1 MRGEKQYLANPVPSE
16 RLHLLTVELRPEQ
29 DVRVSMQLASQS
41 GQVDQKMSPSIHAAL
56 VESLFTNPAPL
67 FAGALCAAV
76 AALMTALKTGNA
88 WLWPCVAL
96 LVVSGALRALDMGYF
111 QRKKPVLTPE
121 QVTRWEVRYQIGAMS
136 YALALGIWCL
146 TALIG
151 TDDAVAHMICVS
163 VTLCY
168 VAAGGGR
175 TYGRPWIF
183 HVQMLL
189 ACGPMT
195 VALAIHGNPYYVG
208 MALLNVLFF
217 VSLRQIS
224 TSLQEIFVR
233 ALIGR
238 EREAALA
245 SQFDTALNNMPH
257 GLCMFRADGR
267 LAVMNHRF
275 SEMMHLP
282 DDLVQRGASAS
293 DIIDAC
299 VIAGSVTAAS
309 GKMIL
314 AEIENT
320 RTRDMITTDPDTAR
334 GRYMSWT
341 FQPMAGGGAVLLLED
356 ITARRNAEARISHLA
371 RYDELTA
378 LPNRVNFRDEIGR
391 LLATQHGSSHM
402 SALLFVDLDQFKQV
416 NDTLGHPCGDQLLCA
431 VADRL
436 REMLRPEDFVARFGG
451 DEFVVFQQNI
461 HSPEDAASLARRI
474 VDRLSERYK
483 IDNHL
488 VEIGASVGIA
498 ITEPGVSADT
508 LLKNADMA
516 LYRAKADGRA
526 TYCFFRD
533 EMAQIVE
540 ARRILELDL
549 RKALANEEFE
559 LYYQPLVNLKTGRI
573 TTCEA
578 LLRWNHPVR
587 GTVSPIDIIPVAED
601 MGLIID
607 LGRWILRKACMEC
620 MKWPAGVSVAVN
632 FSPQQ
637 FHQRDIMSEIRYAL
651 EVSGLPAERLE
662 IEITESSL
670 LRNTQ
675 LTHDVLAQLHTLGVR
690 ISLDDFGTGYS
701 SLSYLH
707 NFTLQKVK
715 IDRSFLEGIDTARP
729 LTLLRGVARLSADLG
744 MSVVVEGIETNE
756 QLELISAD
764 GTVTEAQ
771 GYLFS
776 RPVRAVRVRQL
787 LNASHGRQPPEGQLH
802 IISSRSIA

>member
-1 MRGEKQYLANPVPSE
+1 L
-16 RLHLLTVELRPEQ
+16 
-29 DVRVSMQLASQS
+29 
-41 GQVDQKMSPSIHAAL
+41 VDQKKRSNREEMEPVLYAAL
-56 VESLFTNPAPL
+56 VDSMCQNFWPMLL
-67 FAGALCAAV
+67 GSSCAAV
-76 AALMTALKTGNA
+76 AALLTALKTGNIL
-88 WLWPCVAL
+88 LWPCAVL
-96 LVVSGALRALDMGYF
+96 IIGIGTFRAF
-111 QRKKPVLTPE
+111 QMRKYERRTSVLTFE
-121 QVTRWEVRYQIGAMS
+121 QAKHWEPRYAIGAML
-136 YALALGIWCL
+136 YAGVLGIWCF
-146 TALIG
+146 IPIFG
-151 TDDAVAHMICVS
+151 NDDAVAHLGCVA
-163 VTLCY
+163 VTIGY
-168 VAAGGGR
+168 TAGGAAR
-175 TYGRPWIF
+175 NYGRPKLIQHHILLSCVPMSLALALHGGF
-183 HVQMLL
+183 YYIGLAMLL
-189 ACGPMT
+189 
-195 VALAIHGNPYYVG
+195 
-208 MALLNVLFF
+208 VLFF
-217 VSLRQIS
+217 IGLKDINLSLHA
-224 TSLQEIFVR
+224 IFVK
-233 ALIGR
+233 ALTSSF
-238 EREAALA
+238 REAALA
-245 SQFDTALNNMPH
+245 GQFDTALNNMPH

-275 SEMMHLP
+275 SEMMQLS
-282 DDLVQRGASAS
+282 DDLLQRGASAP
-293 DIIDAC
+293 DIIAAC
-299 VIAGSVTAAS
+299 VAAGSISAAS
-309 GKMIL
+309 GRMIL
-314 AEIENT
+314 SEIENT
-320 RTRDMITTDPDTAR
+320 QARDMITTDPDVTR
-334 GRYMSWT
+334 DRSLSWT
-341 FQPMAGGGAVLLLED
+341 FQAMLGGGAVVLVED
-356 ITARRNAEARISHLA
+356 ITERRHAEARISHLA

-391 LLATQHGSSHM
+391 LLAIQQGAEQL

-461 HSPEDAASLARRI
+461 HSADDAAGLARRI

-498 ITEPGVSADT
+498 MTSRGVSADT

-516 LYRAKADGRA
+516 LYRAKADGRG
-526 TYCFFRD
+526 TFCFFRD
-533 EMAQIVE
+533 EMAQVVE

-559 LYYQPLVNLKTGRI
+559 LFYQPLVNLKSGRI
-573 TTCEA
+573 STCEA

-601 MGLIID
+601 MGLIVD
-607 LGRWILRKACMEC
+607 LGRWILRRACMEC
-620 MKWPAGVSVAVN
+620 MKWPEGVSVAVN

-637 FHQRDIMSEIRYAL
+637 FHQRDVLSEVRYAL
-651 EVSGLPAERLE
+651 EVSGLPADRLE

-675 LTHDVLAQLHTLGVR
+675 VTHDVLSQLHSLGVR

-707 NFTLQKVK
+707 NFPLQKVK
-715 IDRSFLEGIDTARP
+715 IDRSFLEGIDSDRP

-764 GTVTEAQ
+764 GTVSEVQ

-776 RPVRAVRVRQL
+776 RPVPATRVRQL
-787 LNASHGRQPPEGQLH
+787 LNVSHGRRLPEEPLQAVP
-802 IISSRSIA
+802 SRSIA

>member
-1 MRGEKQYLANPVPSE
+1 
-16 RLHLLTVELRPEQ
+16 
-29 DVRVSMQLASQS
+29 MQLAGPTKDS
-41 GQVDQKMSPSIHAAL
+41 DQKMSPSIYAAL
-56 VESLFTNPAPL
+56 IDSLFQDPGPL

-76 AALMTALKTGNA
+76 AAIMTAVKTGNV

-96 LVVSGALRALDMGYF
+96 LIVTGAVRALDTRQY
-111 QRKKPVLTPE
+111 QRRKSSLTANE
-121 QVTRWEVRYQIGAMS
+121 AANWEVRYQIGAML
-136 YALALGIWCL
+136 YAAALGLWCVV
-146 TALIG
+146 ALLG
-151 TDDAVAHMICVS
+151 SHDAVAHMICIS

-189 ACGPMT
+189 ACGPLT
-195 VALAIHGNPYYVG
+195 LALALYGNRYYFG
-208 MALLNVLFF
+208 MAVLNVLFF
-217 VSLRQIS
+217 VALKHIS
-224 TSLQEIFVR
+224 TSLQKIFVR
-233 ALIGR
+233 ALIAR

-257 GLCMFRADGR
+257 GLCMFGADGR
-267 LAVMNHRF
+267 LAVVNHRF
-275 SEMMHLP
+275 TEMMRLS
-282 DDLVQRGASAS
+282 DDLVRRDATAPDIAAACVSAATLSVASGRLIVSEIEKSQAGHITTVDPCAAS
-293 DIIDAC
+293 DRA
-299 VIAGSVTAAS
+299 
-309 GKMIL
+309 L
-314 AEIENT
+314 
-320 RTRDMITTDPDTAR
+320 
-334 GRYMSWT
+334 SWT
-341 FQPMAGGGAVLLLED
+341 FQPMAGGGTVVLVED
-356 ITARRNAEARISHLA
+356 ITERRNAEARISHLA

-378 LPNRVNFRDEIGR
+378 LPNRLNFRDEIER
-391 LLATQHGSSHM
+391 LLAVPHDAAQL

-461 HSPEDAASLARRI
+461 ASAEDAASLARRI

-498 ITEPGVSADT
+498 MTSPPGISADT

-516 LYRAKADGRA
+516 LYRAKADGRG
-526 TYCFFRD
+526 TFCFFRD
-533 EMAQIVE
+533 EMALTVE

-559 LYYQPLVNLKTGRI
+559 LFYQPLVNLKSGRI
-573 TTCEA
+573 STCEA

-601 MGLIID
+601 MGLIVD

-620 MKWPAGVSVAVN
+620 MKWPENVNVAVN

-637 FHQRDIMSEIRYAL
+637 FHQRDVLSEVRYAL
-651 EVSGLPAERLE
+651 EVSGLPAHRLE

-675 LTHDVLAQLHTLGVR
+675 LTHDVLSQLHAIGVH

-707 NFTLQKVK
+707 NFPLQKVK
-715 IDRSFLEGIDTARP
+715 IDRSFLEGIDSDRP

-776 RPVRAVRVRQL
+776 RPVPAVRVRQL
-787 LNASHGRQPPEGQLH
+787 LNASHGRRLPDDQRFAAP
-802 IISSRSIA
+802 SRSIA

>member
-1 MRGEKQYLANPVPSE
+1 
-16 RLHLLTVELRPEQ
+16 
-29 DVRVSMQLASQS
+29 MQLANQS
-41 GQVDQKMSPSIHAAL
+41 GEPDQRMTPSIRAAL
-56 VESLFTNPAPL
+56 LDSLFETPATML
-67 FAGALCAAV
+67 TGLIFGAIAA
-76 AALMTALKTGNA
+76 AMTALKTGETLV
-88 WLWPCVAL
+88 WGCVAL
-96 LVVSGALRALDMGYF
+96 LIVAGAVRAFYLWRYQG
-111 QRKKPVLTPE
+111 RKSTLTADE
-121 QVTRWEVRYQIGAMS
+121 AARFKKRHQIGAMIQ
-136 YALALGIWCL
+136 AAALGIWCSTTL
-146 TALIG
+146 LAS
-151 TDDAVAHMICVS
+151 DDAVAHMICMS
-163 VTLCY
+163 VTTGI
-168 VAAGGGR
+168 V
-175 TYGRPWIF
+175 
-183 HVQMLL
+183 
-189 ACGPMT
+189 ACGAGRAYGQQWVFQLQ
-195 VALAIHGNPYYVG
+195 VALAFGSTVIALALRGTPYYVA
-208 MALLNVLFF
+208 MSVVCAAFLVA
-217 VSLRQIS
+217 VMQIS
-224 TSLQEIFVR
+224 ANLHRIFMQ
-233 ALIGR
+233 ALMAR

-245 SQFDTALNNMPH
+245 GQFDTALNNMPH
-257 GLCMFRADGR
+257 GLCMFRVDGQ

-275 SEMMHLP
+275 SEIMNLSE
-282 DDLVQRGASAS
+282 DLARSGAGAS
-293 DIIDAC
+293 DIIAAC
-299 VIAGSVTAAS
+299 VSAGSISAAS
-309 GKMIL
+309 GEMIL
-314 AEIENT
+314 AEIESSQAKDIVT
-320 RTRDMITTDPDTAR
+320 ADPDAER
-334 GRYMSWT
+334 NRSLSWT
-341 FQPMAGGGAVLLLED
+341 FQPMADGGAVVLLED
-356 ITARRNAEARISHLA
+356 ITERRNAEARISHLA
-371 RYDELTA
+371 RYDELTT

-391 LLATQHGSSHM
+391 LLAIQQGVGQL

-431 VADRL
+431 VANRL

-461 HSPEDAASLARRI
+461 HSHEDAAGLARRI

-498 ITEPGVSADT
+498 MTSPGVSADT
-508 LLKNADMA
+508 LLKNADLA
-516 LYRAKADGRA
+516 LYRAKADGRG
-526 TYCFFRD
+526 TFCFFRD
-533 EMAQIVE
+533 EMAQTVE

-559 LYYQPLVNLKTGRI
+559 LFYQPLVNIKSGKI

-601 MGLIID
+601 MGLIVD

-620 MKWPAGVSVAVN
+620 MKWPEAVSVAVN

-637 FHQRDIMSEIRYAL
+637 FHQRDVLSEVRYAL
-651 EVSGLPAERLE
+651 EVSGLPAQRLE

-675 LTHDVLAQLHTLGVR
+675 LTHDVLSQLRSLGVR

-707 NFTLQKVK
+707 NFPLQKVK
-715 IDRSFLEGIDTARP
+715 IDRSFLEGIDTDRP

-764 GTVTEAQ
+764 GAVTEAQ

-776 RPVRAVRVRQL
+776 RPVPAVRIRQL
-787 LNASHGRQPPEGQLH
+787 LNASHGRRGEEPQLVVP
-802 IISSRSIA
+802 SRSIA

>member
-1 MRGEKQYLANPVPSE
+1 
-16 RLHLLTVELRPEQ
+16 
-29 DVRVSMQLASQS
+29 MQLASQS
-41 GQVDQKMSPSIHAAL
+41 EEPDLKLSPSIHAAL
-56 VESLFTNPAPL
+56 IDSLFETPVPL
-67 FAGALCAAV
+67 FAGIVFVAIA
-76 AALMTALKTGNA
+76 AALTALKTGENLIWA
-88 WLWPCVAL
+88 CVAL
-96 LVVSGALRALDMGYF
+96 LIVAGAIRAFDL
-111 QRKKPVLTPE
+111 QRYQARKSTLTDDEAAQWKK
-121 QVTRWEVRYQIGAMS
+121 RYQIGAMIQ
-136 YALALGIWCL
+136 AAAIGIWCATTL
-146 TALIG
+146 LSS
-151 TDDAVAHMICVS
+151 DDAVAHMICLS
-163 VTLCY
+163 VTTGI
-168 VAAGGGR
+168 AAGGAGR
-175 TYGRPWIF
+175 AFGRQWIF
-183 HVQMLL
+183 QLQVTLVF
-189 ACGPMT
+189 GPT
-195 VALAIHGNPYYVG
+195 VIALALRGTPYYVA
-208 MALLNVLFF
+208 MSAVSAVFL
-217 VSLRQIS
+217 VSLMGIS
-224 TSLQEIFVR
+224 ANLHRIFMR
-233 ALIGR
+233 AIVAR

-245 SQFDTALNNMPH
+245 GQFDTALNNMPH
-257 GLCMFRADGR
+257 GLCMFAADGL

-275 SEMMHLP
+275 SEIMNLS
-282 DDLVQRGASAS
+282 DDVVHRGADAG
-293 DIIDAC
+293 DIIAAC
-299 VIAGSVTAAS
+299 ISAGSISAAS

-314 AEIENT
+314 SEIENT
-320 RTRDMITTDPDTAR
+320 QARDIITTDPDAGR
-334 GRYMSWT
+334 GRSLSWT
-341 FQPMAGGGAVLLLED
+341 FQPMAGGGAVVLLED
-356 ITARRNAEARISHLA
+356 ITERRNAEARITHLA

-378 LPNRVNFRDEIGR
+378 LPNRVNFRDEIER
-391 LLATQHGSSHM
+391 LLAVPHDAEQL

-436 REMLRPEDFVARFGG
+436 RNMLRPEDFVARFGG

-461 HSPEDAASLARRI
+461 KSNEDAAHLARRI
-474 VDRLSERYK
+474 VDHLSERYK

-498 ITEPGVSADT
+498 MTSPHVSADT

-516 LYRAKADGRA
+516 LYRAKADGRG

-533 EMAQIVE
+533 EMAQTVE

-559 LYYQPLVNLKTGRI
+559 LFYQPLVNLKSGRI
-573 TTCEA
+573 ATCEA
-578 LLRWNHPVR
+578 LLRWNHPAR
-587 GTVSPIDIIPVAED
+587 GTVSPVDIIPVAED
-601 MGLIID
+601 MGLIVD

-620 MKWPAGVSVAVN
+620 MKWPEGVSVAVN

-637 FHQRDIMSEIRYAL
+637 FHQRDVLSEVRYAL
-651 EVSGLPAERLE
+651 EVSGLSANRLE

-675 LTHDVLAQLHTLGVR
+675 LTHDVLSQLRSLGVR

-707 NFTLQKVK
+707 NFPLQKVK
-715 IDRSFLEGIDTARP
+715 IDRSFLEGIDTDRP

-776 RPVRAVRVRQL
+776 RPVPAVRVRQL
-787 LNASHGRQPPEGQLH
+787 LNASHGRRSPDEQVVALPLPT
-802 IISSRSIA
+802 RSIA

>member
-1 MRGEKQYLANPVPSE
+1 
-16 RLHLLTVELRPEQ
+16 
-29 DVRVSMQLASQS
+29 MQL
-41 GQVDQKMSPSIHAAL
+41 VDQEKRSSQDECEPVLYAAL
-56 VESLFTNPAPL
+56 VDSMCQNFWPM
-67 FAGALCAAV
+67 FIGSVCAAA
-76 AALMTALKTGNA
+76 AALMTAFKTGNVL
-88 WLWPCVAL
+88 LWPCAAL
-96 LVVSGALRALDMGYF
+96 IIGIGTVRAF
-111 QRKKPVLTPE
+111 QMRKYERRTSMLTFE
-121 QVTRWEVRYQIGAMS
+121 QAKYWEPRYAIGAMV
-136 YALALGIWCL
+136 YAGVLGFWCFV
-146 TALIG
+146 TIVG
-151 TDDAVAHMICVS
+151 NDDAIAHMVCVA
-163 VTLCY
+163 VTIGY
-168 VAAGGGR
+168 TAGGAAR
-175 TYGRPWIF
+175 NYGRPKLIQY
-183 HVQMLL
+183 HILL
-189 ACGPMT
+189 ACGPMSL
-195 VALAIHGNPYYVG
+195 ALALHGELYYVG
-208 MALLNVLFF
+208 LAVLLVLFF
-217 VSLRQIS
+217 VGLKGINLSLHA
-224 TSLQEIFVR
+224 IFVK
-233 ALIGR
+233 ALTSSF
-238 EREAALA
+238 REAALA
-245 SQFDTALNNMPH
+245 GQFDSALNNMPH
-257 GLCMFRADGR
+257 GLCMFAADGR

-275 SEMMHLP
+275 SEMMNLS
-282 DDLVQRGASAS
+282 DDLVQRGASAP
-293 DIIDAC
+293 DIVTAC
-299 VIAGSVTAAS
+299 VSAGSVSAAN
-309 GKMIL
+309 GKLIL
-314 AEIENT
+314 SAVAT
-320 RTRDMITTDPDTAR
+320 SSTRDIITTDPDLTSSR
-334 GRYMSWT
+334 SLSWT
-341 FQPMAGGGAVLLLED
+341 FQPMAGGGTVVLVED
-356 ITARRNAEARISHLA
+356 ITERKNAEARISHLA

-378 LPNRVNFRDEIGR
+378 LPNRVNFRDEIER
-391 LLATQHGSSHM
+391 LLVISHNAERL

-461 HSPEDAASLARRI
+461 KSAEDAANLAQRI
-474 VDRLSERYK
+474 VEHLSERYK

-498 ITEPGVSADT
+498 ITSPGMSADT

-516 LYRAKADGRA
+516 LYRAKADGRG
-526 TYCFFRD
+526 TFCFFRE
-533 EMAQIVE
+533 EMAQTVE

-559 LYYQPLVNLKTGRI
+559 LFYQPLVNLKSGRI
-573 TTCEA
+573 ATCEA

-601 MGLIID
+601 MGLIVD

-620 MKWPAGVSVAVN
+620 MKWPGAVSVAVN

-637 FHQRDIMSEIRYAL
+637 FHQRDVLSEVRYAL
-651 EVSGLPAERLE
+651 EVSGLPAHRLE

-675 LTHDVLAQLHTLGVR
+675 STHDVLSQLHTIGVR

-707 NFTLQKVK
+707 NFPLQKVK
-715 IDRSFLEGIDTARP
+715 IDRSFLEGIDSDRP

-776 RPVRAVRVRQL
+776 RPVPAVRVRQL
-787 LNASHGRQPPEGQLH
+787 LNASHARRLPDEPTLT
-802 IISSRSIA
+802 IAARSIA

>member
-1 MRGEKQYLANPVPSE
+1 
-16 RLHLLTVELRPEQ
+16 
-29 DVRVSMQLASQS
+29 MQLA
-41 GQVDQKMSPSIHAAL
+41 GQTNDPDQKMSPSIYAAL
-56 VESLFTNPAPL
+56 VYSLFQNPAPM

-76 AALMTALKTGNA
+76 AAIMTAVKTGDA

-96 LVVSGALRALDMGYF
+96 LVVTGAARALDMHQY
-111 QRKKPVLTPE
+111 QRRKSGLTE
-121 QVTRWEVRYQIGAMS
+121 KEAAHWEIRYQIGAML
-136 YALALGIWCL
+136 YAVSLGIWCVV
-146 TALIG
+146 ALLG
-151 TDDAVAHMICVS
+151 SNDPVAHMICVS
-163 VTLCY
+163 VTLGY
-168 VAAGGGR
+168 MAAGAGR

-183 HVQMLL
+183 HLQTLL
-189 ACGPMT
+189 ACGPLS
-195 VALAIHGNPYYVG
+195 VALVLNGSPYYVG
-208 MALLNVLFF
+208 LGLLNVLFF
-217 VSLRQIS
+217 VGLKHIT
-224 TSLQEIFVR
+224 TSLQQIFVR
-233 ALIGR
+233 ALVAR

-245 SQFDTALNNMPH
+245 AQFDTALNNMPH
-257 GLCMFRADGR
+257 GLCMFGPDGR

-275 SEMMHLP
+275 SEMMRLSEDRVH
-282 DDLVQRGASAS
+282 RGARAP
-293 DIIDAC
+293 DIVAAC
-299 VIAGSVTAAS
+299 IGAGTVSVAS
-309 GKMIL
+309 GKLIVSEVDSSQ
-314 AEIENT
+314 AGY
-320 RTRDMITTDPDTAR
+320 ITTADPDSANAR
-334 GRYMSWT
+334 ALSWT
-341 FQPMAGGGAVLLLED
+341 FQPMAGGGTVVLVED
-356 ITARRNAEARISHLA
+356 ITERRNAEARISRLA

-378 LPNRVNFRDEIGR
+378 LPNRVNFRDEMER
-391 LLATQHGSSHM
+391 LLAISHSAARL
-402 SALLFVDLDQFKQV
+402 SALLFIDLDQFKQV
-416 NDTLGHPCGDQLLCA
+416 NDTLGHPCGDELLCA

-461 HSPEDAASLARRI
+461 KSEEDAAGLARRI
-474 VDRLSERYK
+474 VDRLSERYE

-498 ITEPGVSADT
+498 MTSPPGISADT
-508 LLKNADMA
+508 LMKNADMA
-516 LYRAKADGRA
+516 LYRAKADGRG

-533 EMAQIVE
+533 EMALTVE

-559 LYYQPLVNLKTGRI
+559 LFYQPLVNLKTGRI
-573 TTCEA
+573 STCEA
-578 LLRWNHPVR
+578 LLRWNHPER
-587 GTVSPIDIIPVAED
+587 GTVSPADIIPVAED

-607 LGRWILRKACMEC
+607 LGRWILRKACMEA
-620 MKWPAGVSVAVN
+620 MKWPEGVSVAVN

-637 FHQRDIMSEIRYAL
+637 FHQRDVLSEVRYAL
-651 EVSGLPAERLE
+651 EVSGLPADRLE

-675 LTHDVLAQLHTLGVR
+675 WTHDALSQLHAAGVR

-707 NFTLQKVK
+707 NFPLQKVK
-715 IDRSFLEGIDTARP
+715 IDRSFLEGIDSDRP

-776 RPVRAVRVRQL
+776 RPVPAARVRQL
-787 LNASHGRQPPEGQLH
+787 LNASHGRRLPGEIPLALPT
-802 IISSRSIA
+802 RSIA

>member
-1 MRGEKQYLANPVPSE
+1 MQFTGQNGEP
-16 RLHLLTVELRPEQ
+16 
-29 DVRVSMQLASQS
+29 
-41 GQVDQKMSPSIHAAL
+41 DQKVSPSIYAAL
-56 VESLFTNPAPL
+56 IDSLFQNPAPL
-67 FAGALCAAV
+67 FAGAIMVAIAA
-76 AALMTALKTGNA
+76 AMTAMKTEVNL
-88 WLWPCVAL
+88 LWACVAFL
-96 LVVSGALRALDMGYF
+96 IVSGAARALDTHWYKA
-111 QRKKPVLTPE
+111 RKFVLTADE
-121 QVTRWEVRYQIGAMS
+121 AARWEVRYQIWAMI
-136 YALALGIWCL
+136 YAVALGIWCSVVL
-146 TALIG
+146 LSS
-151 TDDAVAHMICVS
+151 DDAVAHMICLA
-163 VTLCY
+163 VTTGY
-168 VAAGGGR
+168 VAAGAGR

-183 HVQMLL
+183 HVQIAL
-189 ACGPMT
+189 ACGPT
-195 VALAIHGNPYYVG
+195 AIALALHGTPYYIG
-208 MALLNVLFF
+208 MACVSAVFF
-217 VSLRQIS
+217 LALKQIS
-224 TSLQEIFVR
+224 TDLQRIFVQ
-233 ALIGR
+233 ALVAR

-275 SEMMHLP
+275 SEMMYLS
-282 DDLVQRGASAS
+282 DDLVQRGASAH
-293 DIIDAC
+293 DIIAAC
-299 VIAGSVTAAS
+299 ISAGSISAPS

-314 AEIENT
+314 AEIGHT
-320 RTRDMITTDPDTAR
+320 QAQDMITTDPDATR
-334 GRYMSWT
+334 DRSLSWT
-341 FQPMAGGGAVLLLED
+341 FQPMAGGGTVVLLED
-356 ITARRNAEARISHLA
+356 ITERRNAEARITHLA

-378 LPNRVNFRDEIGR
+378 LPNRVNFRDEIER
-391 LLATQHGSSHM
+391 LLAVPHGATQL

-416 NDTLGHPCGDQLLCA
+416 NDTLGHPCGDQLLCT

-436 REMLRPEDFVARFGG
+436 RDMLRPEDFVARFGG

-461 HSPEDAASLARRI
+461 KSGEDAAYLARRI
-474 VDRLSERYK
+474 VDHLSERYK

-498 ITEPGVSADT
+498 LTSPGVSADT

-516 LYRAKADGRA
+516 LYRAKADGRG
-526 TYCFFRD
+526 TFCFFRD

-559 LYYQPLVNLKTGRI
+559 LHYQPLVNLKSGRI
-573 TTCEA
+573 ATCEA

-587 GTVSPIDIIPVAED
+587 GTVSPVDIIPVAED
-601 MGLIID
+601 MGLIVD

-620 MKWPAGVSVAVN
+620 MKWPEAVSVAVN

-637 FHQRDIMSEIRYAL
+637 FHQRELLSEVRYAL
-651 EVSGLPAERLE
+651 EVSGLPPSRLE

-675 LTHDVLAQLHTLGVR
+675 LTHELLSQLRTIGVR

-707 NFTLQKVK
+707 NFPLQKVK
-715 IDRSFLEGIDTARP
+715 IDRSFLEGIDSDRP

-744 MSVVVEGIETNE
+744 MLVVVEGIETNE

-776 RPVRAVRVRQL
+776 RPVPAPRVRQL
-787 LNASHGRQPPEGQLH
+787 LNASHSRRSPDEQLFVVP
-802 IISSRSIA
+802 SRSIA

>member
-1 MRGEKQYLANPVPSE
+1 
-16 RLHLLTVELRPEQ
+16 
-29 DVRVSMQLASQS
+29 MQLANQS
-41 GQVDQKMSPSIHAAL
+41 GEPGQKMSPSIYAAL
-56 VESLFTNPAPL
+56 IDSLFTDPGPM

-76 AALMTALKTGNA
+76 AAVMTAAKTGNV

-96 LVVSGALRALDMGYF
+96 LVVTGALRALDTRQY
-111 QRKKPVLTPE
+111 QKLRDNLSPE
-121 QVTRWEVRYQIGAMS
+121 DVARWEVRYQFGAML
-136 YALALGIWCL
+136 YAAALGLWCL
-146 TALIG
+146 VVLMG
-151 TDDAVAHMICVS
+151 SDDAVTHMIATS

-168 VAAGGGR
+168 IAAGGGR

-183 HVQMLL
+183 HLQMLL
-189 ACGPMT
+189 ACGPLT
-195 VALAIHGNPYYVG
+195 VALAAHGSPYYIG

-217 VSLRQIS
+217 FALKHIS
-224 TSLQEIFVR
+224 SSLQKIFVR
-233 ALIGR
+233 ALIAR

-257 GLCMFRADGR
+257 GLSMFRADGR

-275 SEMMHLP
+275 SEMMNLS
-282 DDLVQRGASAS
+282 DDFVQQGAEVSDICSACVVAGSISAS
-293 DIIDAC
+293 SARLILRE
-299 VIAGSVTAAS
+299 VENSQAG
-309 GKMIL
+309 
-314 AEIENT
+314 EI
-320 RTRDMITTDPDTAR
+320 ITTDPDINKNR
-334 GRYMSWT
+334 SLSWT
-341 FQPMAGGGAVLLLED
+341 FQPMVGGGTVVLVED
-356 ITARRNAEARISHLA
+356 ITERKDAEARISHLA
-371 RYDELTA
+371 RYDELTE

-391 LLATQHGSSHM
+391 LLTVQHGADRL

-461 HSPEDAASLARRI
+461 NSHEDAAGLARRI

-498 ITEPGVSADT
+498 MTSAGVSADT

-516 LYRAKADGRA
+516 LYRAKADGRG
-526 TYCFFRD
+526 TFCFFRD
-533 EMAQIVE
+533 EMAQTVE

-559 LYYQPLVNLKTGRI
+559 LFYQPLVNLKSGKI
-573 TTCEA
+573 ATCEA

-601 MGLIID
+601 MGLIVD

-620 MKWPAGVSVAVN
+620 MKWPEAVSVAVN

-637 FHQRDIMSEIRYAL
+637 FHQRDVLSEVRYAL
-651 EVSGLPAERLE
+651 EVSGLPAHRLE

-675 LTHDVLAQLHTLGVR
+675 LTHDVLSQLHSLGVR

-707 NFTLQKVK
+707 NFPLQKVK
-715 IDRSFLEGIDTARP
+715 IDRSFLEGIDSDRP

-764 GTVTEAQ
+764 GAVTEAQ

-776 RPVRAVRVRQL
+776 RPVPAIRIRQL
-787 LNASHGRQPPEGQLH
+787 LNASHGRRSDEPLVAVP
-802 IISSRSIA
+802 SRSIA

>member
-1 MRGEKQYLANPVPSE
+1 MQFASQTGEPDQSMSPTISAALVDSLFMNPAPMIFGAFGPAIAGAVIAFVTGNLLSWLCVPLFIVVGLARAWQMYRYQQRNSRLTVEESVTWEKRYRIGSLAYGIALGLWGAAVLVTTNDAAAHMLCVTTVVAYTSAGVGRTFGRPQIFH
-16 RLHLLTVELRPEQ
+16 LHLL
-29 DVRVSMQLASQS
+29 
-41 GQVDQKMSPSIHAAL
+41 MSIG
-56 VESLFTNPAPL
+56 PL
-67 FAGALCAAV
+67 I
-76 AALMTALKTGNA
+76 AALMYVGG
-88 WLWPCVAL
+88 P
-96 LVVSGALRALDMGYF
+96 YH
-111 QRKKPVLTPE
+111 
-121 QVTRWEVRYQIGAMS
+121 I
-136 YALALGIWCL
+136 ALALLSLVFFSAIRHL
-146 TALIG
+146 T
-151 TDDAVAHMICVS
+151 
-163 VTLCY
+163 
-168 VAAGGGR
+168 
-175 TYGRPWIF
+175 
-183 HVQMLL
+183 
-189 ACGPMT
+189 
-195 VALAIHGNPYYVG
+195 
-208 MALLNVLFF
+208 
-217 VSLRQIS
+217 
-224 TSLQEIFVR
+224 TSLQRIYVN
-233 ALIGR
+233 AWIAK

-245 SQFDTALNNMPH
+245 GQFDTALNNMPH

-275 SEMMHLP
+275 IEMMQLS
-282 DDLVQRGASAS
+282 DDFVQRGASAT
-293 DIIDAC
+293 DICNAC
-299 VIAGSVTAAS
+299 VLSGAISAAAAQQ
-309 GKMIL
+309 IL
-314 AEIENT
+314 FEIESSQRGDIVT
-320 RTRDMITTDPDTAR
+320 SDPDPAQNR
-334 GRYMSWT
+334 SLDWT
-341 FQPMAGGGAVLLLED
+341 FQPMAGGGTVLLVED
-356 ITARRNAEARISHLA
+356 ITERKDAEARISHLA

-391 LLATQHGSSHM
+391 LLAMQHGDHR

-431 VADRL
+431 VAERL

-461 HSPEDAASLARRI
+461 HSHEDAAALARRI

-498 ITEPGVSADT
+498 MTAPGVGADT

-516 LYRAKADGRA
+516 LYRAKADGRG
-526 TYCFFRD
+526 TFCFFRD
-533 EMAQIVE
+533 EMAQTVE

-559 LYYQPLVNLKTGRI
+559 LFYQPLINLKSGKVS
-573 TTCEA
+573 TCEA

-587 GTVSPIDIIPVAED
+587 GTVSPVDIIPVAED
-601 MGLIID
+601 MGLIVD

-620 MKWPAGVSVAVN
+620 MKWPEAVSVAVN

-637 FHQRDIMSEIRYAL
+637 FHQRDVLSEVRYAL
-651 EVSGLPAERLE
+651 EVSGLPAQRLE

-670 LRNTQ
+670 LHNTE
-675 LTHDVLAQLHTLGVR
+675 LTHDVLSQLRSLGVR

-707 NFTLQKVK
+707 NFPLQKVK
-715 IDRSFLEGIDTARP
+715 IDRSFLEGIDSDRP

-764 GTVTEAQ
+764 GAVTEAQ

-776 RPVRAVRVRQL
+776 RPVPAVRIRQL
-787 LNASHGRQPPEGQLH
+787 LNASHGRRADDQLH
-802 IISSRSIA
+802 VVPSRSIA

>member
-1 MRGEKQYLANPVPSE
+1 
-16 RLHLLTVELRPEQ
+16 
-29 DVRVSMQLASQS
+29 MQLT
-41 GQVDQKMSPSIHAAL
+41 GQTTDPDLKMSPSIHAAL
-56 VESLFTNPAPL
+56 IDSLFQDPGPL
-67 FAGALCAAV
+67 FAGALCAAI
-76 AALMTALKTGNA
+76 AAVMTALKTGNV

-96 LVVSGALRALDMGYF
+96 LVVTGAVRAIDTRRY
-111 QRKKPVLTPE
+111 QRRKETLTAE
-121 QVTRWEVRYQIGAMS
+121 GVARWEIRYQIGAML
-136 YALALGIWCL
+136 YAAALGLWCL
-146 TALIG
+146 VAILG
-151 TDDAVAHMICVS
+151 SDDAAAHMICTS

-189 ACGPMT
+189 AIGPLT
-195 VALAIHGNPYYVG
+195 LALLLYGSPYYVG
-208 MALLNVLFF
+208 MASLNVLFF
-217 VSLRQIS
+217 LALKRIS
-224 TSLQEIFVR
+224 ISLQTIFVR
-233 ALIGR
+233 ALIAR
-238 EREAALA
+238 ERESALA
-245 SQFDTALNNMPH
+245 NQFDTALNNMPH
-257 GLCMFRADGR
+257 GLCMFRADGQ

-275 SEMMHLP
+275 SDMMNLP
-282 DDLVQRGASAS
+282 DDIVHRGVGAFG
-293 DIIDAC
+293 IVEAC
-299 VIAGSVTAAS
+299 VRAGSISAAS
-309 GKMIL
+309 GKVIRS
-314 AEIENT
+314 EIENSQA
-320 RTRDMITTDPDTAR
+320 RDIITTDPDVTR
-334 GRYMSWT
+334 DRSLSWT
-341 FQPMAGGGAVLLLED
+341 FQPMAGGGAVVLLQD
-356 ITARRNAEARISHLA
+356 ITERKAAEAKISHLA
-371 RYDELTA
+371 RYDELTE
-378 LPNRVNFRDEIGR
+378 LPNRVNFRDEIER
-391 LLATQHGSSHM
+391 LLVAPHDAEQL

-416 NDTLGHPCGDQLLCA
+416 NDTLGHPCGDQLLCT

-436 REMLRPEDFVARFGG
+436 RAMLRPEDFVARFGG

-461 HSPEDAASLARRI
+461 KSHEEAAGLARRI

-498 ITEPGVSADT
+498 MTSPGVSADT

-516 LYRAKADGRA
+516 LYRAKADGRG
-526 TYCFFRD
+526 TFCFFRD

-559 LYYQPLVNLKTGRI
+559 LFYQPLVNLKSGRI
-573 TTCEA
+573 ATCEA

-587 GTVSPIDIIPVAED
+587 GTVSPVDIIPVAED
-601 MGLIID
+601 MGLIVD

-620 MKWPAGVSVAVN
+620 MKWPDGVSVAVN

-637 FHQRDIMSEIRYAL
+637 FHQRDVLSEVRYAL
-651 EVSGLPAERLE
+651 EVSGLPAHRLE

-675 LTHDVLAQLHTLGVR
+675 LTHDVLAQLRTIGVR

-707 NFTLQKVK
+707 NFPLQKVK
-715 IDRSFLEGIDTARP
+715 IDRSFLEGIDTDRP

-776 RPVRAVRVRQL
+776 RPVPAVRVRQL
-787 LNASHGRQPPEGQLH
+787 LNASHGRRRPDEALVVVP
-802 IISSRSIA
+802 SRSIA

>member
-1 MRGEKQYLANPVPSE
+1 
-16 RLHLLTVELRPEQ
+16 
-29 DVRVSMQLASQS
+29 MQL
-41 GQVDQKMSPSIHAAL
+41 VDQKSRSSQEELEPVLYAAL
-56 VESLFTNPAPL
+56 VDSMCQNFWPMLIGT
-67 FAGALCAAV
+67 LCACV
-76 AALMTALKTGNA
+76 AAIMTATKTGNVL
-88 WLWPCVAL
+88 LWPCAL
-96 LVVSGALRALDMGYF
+96 LIVGIGTLRAFQMRKYERRTAMLSFEQAKQWEPHYAVGALVYAA
-111 QRKKPVLTPE
+111 VLG
-121 QVTRWEVRYQIGAMS
+121 V
-136 YALALGIWCL
+136 WCFI
-146 TALIG
+146 TIYG
-151 TDDAVAHMICVS
+151 SDDTIAHMVCVS
-163 VTLCY
+163 VTIGY
-168 VAAGGGR
+168 TAGGAAR
-175 TYGRPWIF
+175 NYGRPWLIQY
-183 HVQMLL
+183 HILL
-189 ACGPMT
+189 ACGPMS
-195 VALAIHGNPYYVG
+195 VALALHGGVYYVG
-208 MALLNVLFF
+208 LAVLLGLFF
-217 VSLRQIS
+217 IGLKGINLSLHA
-224 TSLQEIFVR
+224 IFVK
-233 ALIGR
+233 ALTSSF
-238 EREAALA
+238 REAALA
-245 SQFDTALNNMPH
+245 GQFDTALNNMPH

-275 SEMMHLP
+275 SEMMELP
-282 DDLVQRGASAS
+282 EDIVNRGVSAN

-299 VIAGSVTAAS
+299 VVSGAISAAS

-314 AEIENT
+314 SEIENAHVGN
-320 RTRDMITTDPDTAR
+320 IVTTDPDLLR
-334 GRYMSWT
+334 GRSLSWT
-341 FQPMAGGGAVLLLED
+341 VQPMAGGGAVVLLED
-356 ITARRNAEARISHLA
+356 VTERRNAEARISHLA

-378 LPNRVNFRDEIGR
+378 LPNRVNFRDEIER
-391 LLATQHGSSHM
+391 LLRVPQDSGQL

-431 VADRL
+431 VANRL

-461 HSPEDAASLARRI
+461 RSSDDAATLARRI
-474 VDRLSERYK
+474 VDQLSERYK

-498 ITEPGVSADT
+498 MTSFGVSADT

-516 LYRAKADGRA
+516 LYRAKGDGRG
-526 TYCFFRD
+526 TFCFFRD
-533 EMAQIVE
+533 ELAQTVE
-540 ARRILELDL
+540 SRRNLELDL

-559 LYYQPLVNLKTGRI
+559 LFFQPLVNLKSGKI

-587 GTVSPIDIIPVAED
+587 GTVSPVDIIPVAED

-620 MKWPAGVSVAVN
+620 MKWPEGVSVAVN

-637 FHQRDIMSEIRYAL
+637 FHQRDVLSEVRYAL
-651 EVSGLPAERLE
+651 EVAGLPAHRLE

-675 LTHDVLAQLHTLGVR
+675 LTHDVLSQLRAIGVK

-707 NFTLQKVK
+707 NFPLQKVK
-715 IDRSFLEGIDTARP
+715 IDRSFLEGIDTDRP

-776 RPVRAVRVRQL
+776 RPVPAVRVRQL
-787 LNASHGRQPPEGQLH
+787 LNASHGRRPQEEPLH
-802 IISSRSIA
+802 LVSSRSIA